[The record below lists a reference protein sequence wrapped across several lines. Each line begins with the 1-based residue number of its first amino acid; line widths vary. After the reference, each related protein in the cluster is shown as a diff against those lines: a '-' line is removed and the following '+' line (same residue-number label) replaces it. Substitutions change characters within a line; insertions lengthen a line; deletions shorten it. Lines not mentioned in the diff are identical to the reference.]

1 MKPGDWEHVLT
12 LLNVIEACA
21 RHGTSF
27 TALRDAATAELQA
40 MQAPPD
46 EPAAQE
52 EE

>member
-27 TALRDAATAELQA
+27 TWLRDAATAELQA
-40 MQAPPD
+40 MQAP
-46 EPAAQE
+46 EPAPQE